1 MTDVL
6 TKTGKLD
13 IDTFRRNTKGRQK
26 TTSPQ
31 PKREASEESKP
42 GDTWISDFSASRTVR
57 EGIPVV
63 KPQSP

>member
-6 TKTGKLD
+6 LKTGKLD

-26 TTSPQ
+26 TTTPQ

-42 GDTWISDFSASRTVR
+42 GDTWISDFQPP
-57 EGIPVV
+57 EP
-63 KPQSP
+63 